1 MLMLIKIFIVILSSI
16 LFGFILDII
25 FGDPRWF
32 PHPVKAIGYLALK
45 FELFF
50 RNHIRNEKTAGIFF
64 TISIISVAFL
74 LPVSIIFILMLINIY
89 AAGAVAAI
97 LIYTSISIK
106 DLKIESM
113 KVYYELKNNNIEN
126 ARKNLSMIVGRDT
139 KNLNEREI
147 IRATVETISENLVDG
162 IMSPIFFSFIGW
174 APLAISFKA
183 VNTLDSMVGYKNK
196 KYRYF
201 GTASAKTDDFMN
213 FIPAR
218 ISLLIIPAAAAM
230 CKKDWK
236 NSYKIAVRDW
246 RKSPSINSGIPES
259 AFAGALGVKLGGNNY
274 YNGIISMK
282 PEIGDTIRPLDKEDI
297 VLALKLVYASSLIFL
312 FFCILIFSLIFLS
325 LYFIAKR
332 L

>member
-1 MLMLIKIFIVILSSI
+1 MLIKIFLVILSSI
-16 LFGFILDII
+16 LLGFILDVI

-50 RNHIRNEKTAGIFF
+50 RNHIRSEKMAGIFF

-74 LPVSIIFILMLINIY
+74 LPASIIFILMLINIY
-89 AAGAVAAI
+89 AAGVVAAI

-162 IMSPIFFSFIGW
+162 IMSPIFFLFIGW
-174 APLAISFKA
+174 APLAIAFKA
-183 VNTLDSMVGYKNK
+183 VSTLDSMVGYKDK

-218 ISLLIIPAAAAM
+218 ISLLIIPAAAAI
-230 CKKDWK
+230 CRRNWK
-236 NSYKIAVRDW
+236 NSFKIAIRDR
-246 RKSPSINSGIPES
+246 RKSPSVNSGIPEA
-259 AFAGALGVKLGGNNY
+259 AFAGTLGVRLGGNNY
-274 YNGIISMK
+274 YNGIISIK
-282 PEIGDTIRPLDKEDI
+282 PEIGDNIRPLDKEDI
-297 VLALKLVYASSLIFL
+297 VLTLKLTYASSVIFL
-312 FFCILIFSLIFLS
+312 FFCILIFLLIFLL
-325 LYFIAKR
+325 LYFLTKR
-332 L
+332 A